1 MNYDNPV
8 KTAGFVSTII
18 VLSQARQRL
27 VKTGGILK
35 MNGSVLAE
43 VHRGKIMR
51 RFLDG
56 QRVSSRVYVHTT
68 ANEAEKNQQG
78 DVMDLLLSSGPHIYV

>member
-18 VLSQARQRL
+18 VLSQPRQRL
-27 VKTGGILK
+27 VKTGGIWK
-35 MNGSVLAE
+35 INGSVLAE
-43 VHRGKIMR
+43 VHRRKIMC

-68 ANEAEKNQQG
+68 ANEA
-78 DVMDLLLSSGPHIYV
+78 

>member
-1 MNYDNPV
+1 MNNDNPV
-8 KTAGFVSTII
+8 KSAGFVSTII

-27 VKTGGILK
+27 VKTEGILK

-43 VHRGKIMR
+43 VHRRKIMC

-68 ANEAEKNQQG
+68 ANEAEKISRG
-78 DVMDLLLSSGPHIYV
+78 M